1 MSGPVVVVLGL
12 PGSGKTTLARTL
24 GEHLRLPVLSLDS
37 VKEALVEVLDP
48 AVTADR
54 FAVRRAARSVLVRLA
69 GEQPRGCV
77 VDIWVDPRRDDS
89 DFVGAVGGLPVVE
102 VVCRVPV
109 EVALSRYAA
118 RDRHAA
124 HLPADAE
131 SDQRIR
137 EAAPAIGPLGLGPHV
152 DVDTASPVADEGLGR
167 LLDWLREH
175 GVAS

>member
-1 MSGPVVVVLGL
+1 MSRPVVVVLGL

-24 GEHLRLPVLSLDS
+24 GEHLGLPVLSLDS
-37 VKEALVEVLDP
+37 VKEALVEALDP

-77 VDIWVDPRRDDS
+77 IDIWVNPERDES
-89 DFVGAVGGLPVVE
+89 DFVGAARGLPVVE

-109 EVALSRYAA
+109 EVSLGRYAA

-124 HLPADAE
+124 HLPADE
-131 SDQRIR
+131 DSDRRIR

-152 DVDTASPVADEGLGR
+152 DVDTRSPVEGEALER
-167 LLDWLREH
+167 LLAWLRAQ
-175 GVAS
+175 GVAA